1 MIGCSGSAP
10 RVLEGAGA
18 PTADEVSEKLKKAS
32 QDTGLS
38 VMTLQR
44 IRSAVDLQG
53 NSDITTQDLAGTLQV
68 TVANA
73 NRFVNHLLS
82 AGYAEVVGEKKAPL
96 RGRPTRVYR
105 IEL

>member
-1 MIGCSGSAP
+1 
-10 RVLEGAGA
+10 
-18 PTADEVSEKLKKAS
+18 
-32 QDTGLS
+32 
-38 VMTLQR
+38 MTLQR